1 MSGWMCPGLWTC
13 RRRVSTSRI
22 SFPVGLETKGKG
34 KDVGMSLLC
43 PTRIRRNCAVEFWG
57 IDSSFWWDTLGLP
70 GRFFDWPDDRIT
82 VKESTSFHPLTGEPS
97 RQTNQRVDGGPIGC
111 FRPENAKLVE
121 LVDYAGCRLP
131 VTIPQSGKIDLGSY
145 ELSGV

>member
-43 PTRIRRNCAVEFWG
+43 PTWIRRNCAIGFVG
-57 IDSSFWWDTLGLP
+57 IDSTFRWDTLRGSR
-70 GRFFDWPDDRIT
+70 RFHDRFDHRIT
-82 VKESTSFHPLTGEPS
+82 IKEIAPYHPPTGEPG
-97 RQTNQRVDGGPIGC
+97 RQANQRMDGSPIGWL
-111 FRPENAKLVE
+111 RPENANLIE
-121 LVDYAGCRLP
+121 LLNDAGCRFP
-131 VTIPQSGKIDLGSY
+131 VAAPQPGEVNLGGY
-145 ELSGV
+145 ELPWL